1 MNQEQMNRAIAGAQ
15 QIFAKMGPE
24 KPGQVC
30 NNGKPIDPRDA
41 QVFGYSMSSNTMLN
55 ENMQQMS
62 QATSE
67 QKLNDAYME
76 SQNKLEMMRQQL
88 NEAKQQQMLQ
98 QQYPTQ
104 YQQPM
109 QYGGGIDYNAIQN
122 MINEAVSKQLGGKVN
137 ETTDGNML
145 KGLKICKGNKIQ
157 FIDSK
162 GNVFEAILTLKK
174 KAAE

>member
-1 MNQEQMNRAIAGAQ
+1 
-15 QIFAKMGPE
+15 
-24 KPGQVC
+24 
-30 NNGKPIDPRDA
+30 
-41 QVFGYSMSSNTMLN
+41 
-55 ENMQQMS
+55 
-62 QATSE
+62 
-67 QKLNDAYME
+67 
-76 SQNKLEMMRQQL
+76 
-88 NEAKQQQMLQ
+88 
-98 QQYPTQ
+98 
-104 YQQPM
+104 M